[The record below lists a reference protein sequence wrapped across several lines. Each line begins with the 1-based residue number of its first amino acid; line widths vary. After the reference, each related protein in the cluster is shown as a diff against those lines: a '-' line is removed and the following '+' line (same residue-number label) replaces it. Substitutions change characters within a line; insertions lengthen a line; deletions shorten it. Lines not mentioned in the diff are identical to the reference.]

1 MKIIHDEPN
10 DPIDSTFILAIAWH
24 LPEECQ
30 VEGCE
35 NDTAA
40 IMCLTAKESPTGSP
54 INISICEEHYQ
65 KGAREGKF
73 NEKLIL

>member
-1 MKIIHDEPN
+1 MNIIHDDITPA
-10 DPIDSTFILAIAWH
+10 TLLLAISWH

-40 IMCLTAKESPTGSP
+40 IMCLTADESPTGNA
-54 INISICEEHYQ
+54 IKVCICEEHFQ
-65 KGAREGKF
+65 KGDREGKF